1 MIKKL
6 VFAFCFVSFFASAQ
20 TIPNSFK
27 IINNRHPEKE
37 SFYIASITKAN
48 MEKFRLQDKEV
59 TLKFDNGFDCIMT
72 SAKQLFLNGNNI
84 NATSYE
90 LEFTKDYSLPNFN
103 ILESGQLMA
112 VYTSKIKQSKNTTK

>member
-1 MIKKL
+1 
-6 VFAFCFVSFFASAQ
+6 
-20 TIPNSFK
+20 
-27 IINNRHPEKE
+27 
-37 SFYIASITKAN
+37 